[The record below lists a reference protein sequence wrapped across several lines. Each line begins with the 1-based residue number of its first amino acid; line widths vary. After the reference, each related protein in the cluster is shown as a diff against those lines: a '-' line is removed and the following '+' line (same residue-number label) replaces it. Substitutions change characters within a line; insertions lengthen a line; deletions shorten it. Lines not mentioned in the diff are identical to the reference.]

1 MAARWKLVQSFIR
14 EATEKADYSAET
26 DPTVVYAKLRALQ
39 RGSYEVATSAGGL
52 LQVSSTIGDTSFA
65 FSVPAGTS
73 PADLIETAETALE
86 LISPC
91 TTVAEMRALL
101 VRRKTTTPSFTGL
114 RL

>member
-14 EATEKADYSAET
+14 EATEKPDLSPET
-26 DPTVVYAKLRALQ
+26 EPSVVYAKLRAIQ
-39 RGSYEVATSAGGL
+39 RGSYELITSGNGL

-86 LISPC
+86 LIEGK
-91 TTVAEMRALL
+91 TVAEMRALL
-101 VRRKTTTPSFTGL
+101 VRRKTTTPDFTGL